1 MKNILVIVNPV
12 SGRRRSRIVADKV
25 RTELET
31 HNIHVRVEETKHRNH
46 AYEIISSIG
55 CDEIDEI
62 ISIGGDGT
70 INEIANALIDTNNLH
85 CRIAVIPTGVGNFIA
100 RHVGATK
107 NYRKALN
114 IAINGI
120 TREIDVFEV
129 KSVSPSKR
137 TFLGCLGVGFD
148 SFIVKKIDEMRIGK
162 PLTKL
167 DYCLLCMKFAF
178 YNNWDKLR
186 ISVDDVDIDKE
197 YFWVEAVNTREYGG
211 GFVFSPNADC
221 QDGLLDVVAFEK
233 QVNKKMFQYFI
244 GLMFGTIL
252 KNKFIEFYRCERLK
266 VSSDAQVPVQ
276 VDGELFEST
285 PIEIEYTGK
294 KVKFACKF

>member
-1 MKNILVIVNPV
+1 EI
-12 SGRRRSRIVADKV
+12 KV
-25 RTELET
+25 R
-31 HNIHVRVEETKHRNH
+31 IEETKHKNH
-46 AYEIISSIG
+46 AYEIASTVCI
-55 CDEIDEI
+55 DEIDEI
-62 ISIGGDGT
+62 VSIGGDGT

-114 IAINGI
+114 VAINGI

-129 KSVSPSKR
+129 RSISNAKR

-148 SFIVKKIDEMRIGK
+148 SLIVKKIDGMRSGK

-178 YNNWDKLR
+178 YNNWEKLR

-197 YFWVEAVNTREYGG
+197 FFWVEAVNTREYGG

-233 QVNKKMFQYFI
+233 QVNKKMLQYFI

-252 KNKFIEFYRCERLK
+252 KNKFIEFYRCEKLK
-266 VSSDAQVPVQ
+266 VTSSSDTQVPVQ
-276 VDGELFEST
+276 VDGGLFEST

-294 KVKFACKF
+294 KVKFASKF